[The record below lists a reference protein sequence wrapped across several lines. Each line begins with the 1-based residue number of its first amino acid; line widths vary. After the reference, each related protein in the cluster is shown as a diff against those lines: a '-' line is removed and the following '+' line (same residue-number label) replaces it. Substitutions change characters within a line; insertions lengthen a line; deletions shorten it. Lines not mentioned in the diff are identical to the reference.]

1 MRVIKRYPN
10 RKLYDTEPKE
20 YIPLEGIAALIHQG
34 DEVQVVDHASGDDL
48 TALTLTQ
55 IILERE
61 KKQGGYLPQSVLTGL
76 VRAGGD
82 TLNTLRRTFV
92 SPVDLLRQIDEE
104 IDGRLQSLQKQ
115 GELAEEEVRRLR
127 DKLLSGEFSLLRN
140 SEPSDEELVEALSRR
155 GVPTRGEYRKLL
167 AQIEALSEKLDGLGE
182 DVEP

>member
-10 RKLYDTEPKE
+10 RKLYDTQAKR
-20 YIPLEGIAALIHQG
+20 YITLDGIAALIRQG
-34 DEVQVVDHASGDDL
+34 EEIQVLDHASGEDL
-48 TALTLTQ
+48 TSLTLTQ

-61 KKQGGYLPQSVLTGL
+61 KQGGGYLPRSVLTGL

-82 TLNTLRRTFV
+82 TLAGLSRALG
-92 SPVDLLRQIDEE
+92 SPLDLLRQVDEE
-104 IDGRLQSLQKQ
+104 IETRLQSLQKR

-127 DKLLSGEFSLLRN
+127 DKLLSGEFPLSRR

-155 GVPTRGEYRKLL
+155 GVPTREEYKKLL

-182 DVEP
+182 TSD